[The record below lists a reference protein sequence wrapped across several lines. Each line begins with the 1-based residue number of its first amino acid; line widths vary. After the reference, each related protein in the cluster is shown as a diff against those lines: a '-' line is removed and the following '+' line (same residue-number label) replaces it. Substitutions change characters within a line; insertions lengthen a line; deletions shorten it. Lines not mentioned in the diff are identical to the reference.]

1 MSDQKNNK
9 ILEVKNLKV
18 SYHTYAGEVKSVRG
32 VSFDSNKE
40 LSVSKEKIDIL
51 IREIKAKG
59 EKVIKVYNSFSQVDS
74 CGYSLT
80 QLYKLTEQNINYKD
94 NEYRFFTTMTKC
106 SMFQ

>member
-1 MSDQKNNK
+1 MMKDM
-9 ILEVKNLKV
+9 INLD
-18 SYHTYAGEVKSVRG
+18 
-32 VSFDSNKE
+32 DSNKE

-80 QLYKLTEQNINYKD
+80 QLYKLTEQNIKD
-94 NEYRFFTTMTKC
+94 IKRIFMNLCKRLCDGFILKCVLIHFFAMAIL
-106 SMFQ
+106 